1 MAKLKVL
8 TQDVQ
13 QQISDLKV
21 YRSGWANDIREGWQ
35 FGDEEVQNILLSLY
49 EISGSII
56 LSLEQVVN
64 GHYRDKMAMILVK
77 RRLQNLVTSQGFKEY
92 DQLCQRGFMDVISC
106 GTKHHI
112 RVMFD
117 CLGLLTA

>member
-92 DQLCQRGFMDVISC
+92 DQLCQRGFTDVISC

-117 CLGLLTA
+117 CLDLLTA

>member
-13 QQISDLKV
+13 QQISDLEV

-56 LSLEQVVN
+56 LALEQVVN

-77 RRLQNLVTSQGFKEY
+77 RRLQKLVTSQGFKEY

-106 GTKHHI
+106 GTKQHI
-112 RVMFD
+112 RIMFD
-117 CLGLLTA
+117 CLDLLTA

>member
-1 MAKLKVL
+1 MAKLNVL

-117 CLGLLTA
+117 CLDLLTA

>member
-1 MAKLKVL
+1 MAKLNVL

-56 LSLEQVVN
+56 LALEQVVN

-92 DQLCQRGFMDVISC
+92 DQLCKQGFMDVISC

>member
-77 RRLQNLVTSQGFKEY
+77 RRLQKLVTSQGFKEY

-117 CLGLLTA
+117 CLDLLTA

>member
-56 LSLEQVVN
+56 LALEQVVN

-106 GTKHHI
+106 GTKQHI
-112 RVMFD
+112 RIMFD
-117 CLGLLTA
+117 CLDLLTA

>member
-13 QQISDLKV
+13 QQISDLEV

-117 CLGLLTA
+117 CLDLLTA

>member
-1 MAKLKVL
+1 MAKLNVL

-56 LSLEQVVN
+56 LALEQVVN

-77 RRLQNLVTSQGFKEY
+77 RRLKNLVKSESFKDYKSLCAHGFT
-92 DQLCQRGFMDVISC
+92 DVIST
-106 GTKHHI
+106 GTKQHI
-112 RVMFD
+112 RIMFD
-117 CLGLLTA
+117 CLDLLTA

>member
-56 LSLEQVVN
+56 LALEQVVN

-117 CLGLLTA
+117 CLDLLTA

>member
-56 LSLEQVVN
+56 LALEQVVN

-77 RRLQNLVTSQGFKEY
+77 RRLQKLVTSQGFKEY
-92 DQLCQRGFMDVISC
+92 DQLCKQGFMDVISC
-106 GTKHHI
+106 GTKQHI
-112 RVMFD
+112 RIMFD
-117 CLGLLTA
+117 CLDLLTA

>member
-13 QQISDLKV
+13 QQISDLEV

-56 LSLEQVVN
+56 LALEQVVN

-77 RRLQNLVTSQGFKEY
+77 RRLQKLVTSQGFKEY
-92 DQLCQRGFMDVISC
+92 DKLCQRGFMDVISC

-117 CLGLLTA
+117 CLDLLTA

>member
-13 QQISDLKV
+13 QQISDLEV

-56 LSLEQVVN
+56 LALEQVVN
-64 GHYRDKMAMILVK
+64 GHYSDKMAMILVK

-117 CLGLLTA
+117 CLDLLTA